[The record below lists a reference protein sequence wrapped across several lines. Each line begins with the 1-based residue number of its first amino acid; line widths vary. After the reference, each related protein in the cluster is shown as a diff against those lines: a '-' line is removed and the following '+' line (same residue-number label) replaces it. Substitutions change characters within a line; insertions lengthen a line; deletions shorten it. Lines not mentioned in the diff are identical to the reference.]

1 MSGKINRTKLEAL
14 ANAGKLNE
22 ETPAPIGHVRRF
34 YQRISKACPNPNL
47 KISDVLTGDELQ
59 KFWNETADEGVSI
72 GQCPNARKFI
82 LVFRGPAQAIEGAP
96 LTQANYHRAALT
108 WCGHRAQ

>member
-22 ETPAPIGHVRRF
+22 ETLARIGHVGRF

-47 KISDVLTGDELQ
+47 KISDVLTGDELS
-59 KFWNETADEGVSI
+59 KNSGTKPLTKGSASA
-72 GQCPNARKFI
+72 NAR
-82 LVFRGPAQAIEGAP
+82 
-96 LTQANYHRAALT
+96 
-108 WCGHRAQ
+108 

>member
-1 MSGKINRTKLEAL
+1 MSGKINRKLEAL

-22 ETPAPIGHVRRF
+22 ETLARIGRF

-72 GQCPNARKFI
+72 GQCP
-82 LVFRGPAQAIEGAP
+82 LV
-96 LTQANYHRAALT
+96 H
-108 WCGHRAQ
+108 